1 MSRDTLFSPIPASF
15 LSRSIGLSVGVGGV
29 GDASTIASGIST
41 TIPYNTM
48 QYHTN
53 TKERHYFY
61 RMHKLVSKT
70 ESTVLP
76 SKISSSELSFI
87 DCSDIDF
94 FTNLEACCSIL
105 KIVSS
110 LRTSSAAGTELE
122 EEDGD
127 AAFACICCR
136 CIIAAKADLY
146 ADADEAPHRLT
157 SVDVECDIDD
167 ASTTLVPS
175 LASTVAEAEAAFSAD
190 TRGTADS
197 NSVAFVSPRT
207 SAHTG

>member
-1 MSRDTLFSPIPASF
+1 M
-15 LSRSIGLSVGVGGV
+15 GVGGA

-41 TIPYNTM
+41 
-48 QYHTN
+48 
-53 TKERHYFY
+53 
-61 RMHKLVSKT
+61 
-70 ESTVLP
+70 

-94 FTNLEACCSIL
+94 FTNLDDDDDDEACCSIL
-105 KIVSS
+105 EIVSS
-110 LRTSSAAGTELE
+110 LRTSSAAGPEVE

-167 ASTTLVPS
+167 ASTTPVPS

-197 NSVAFVSPRT
+197 DSAAFVSPRT